1 MRPSLSFG
9 ISPSFK
15 QYYDTYEVV
24 SADGVTTSDIEYSR
38 FEGSIFGLPN
48 KNFSSSVSLSINNN
62 IEAKVVDNESEE
74 KELKKITLLN
84 NLNFSTSYNI
94 AADSLKLSP
103 IRMTGGT
110 QLLKNKMNVNFG
122 ATFDP
127 YALDENNIRIN
138 QFQILNGGGLFRLT
152 SANMTLNYAFS
163 SSELDNTSKNNSS
176 SNESLR
182 NGGRDDDLFG
192 VAFDNSS
199 NDNDEQNENKK
210 ISNDL
215 YSYKIP
221 WSLRLAYAVNYN
233 NSIGQNE
240 ISSHSLM
247 FSGDVELSP
256 KWSAGISSGYDFKNQ
271 GITYTQF
278 RFERD
283 LLSWRMNF
291 SWIPFSANRSWNFFI
306 GIKSGMLSDIKY
318 DKRRQRDKIL

>member
-1 MRPSLSFG
+1 M
-9 ISPSFK
+9 
-15 QYYDTYEVV
+15 V

-215 YSYKIP
+215 YTYKIP

-291 SWIPFSANRSWNFFI
+291 SWIPFSANKSWNFFI
-306 GIKSGMLSDIKY
+306 GIKSGMLSDIK
-318 DKRRQRDKIL
+318 